1 MIIVWTLVPCYLVI
15 TNIDTL
21 ISIFVIFTE
30 DKLSTSILGLMN
42 ASGVWKQILEEI
54 KPQVGFNNFK
64 GWFSQTEIDSIEEG
78 RVVIRVPSAFHKGQL
93 LSRYESVI
101 LDSASKVLNTEAS
114 LEFKID
120 GSVGKKKNATE
131 AAPQEEDFFQLPQ
144 TTNIKAQIL
153 LNPKYTLENFVVGFT
168 NNLAYAAA
176 QAVVDNPGQA
186 YNPLYI
192 YGPSGVGKTHLMQ
205 GIANALI
212 AKRAETRVVFVSSEK
227 FMNDFVES
235 IKSKGM
241 ENFRHRYRS
250 CDILLVDDIQ
260 FISGKEGVQEEFFH
274 AFNDLHSRNSQ
285 LVFTSDRTP
294 SEIEKLEDRLSSR
307 FQGGLIVDMQLP
319 DIDTRI
325 AILKTKLAEK
335 GETLSEEYL
344 LMIAESVTSN
354 ARELEGKLTQI
365 LQRRKL
371 SGRDL
376 TEEEVR
382 KVLGEKVVLK
392 SKTLNAEQVL
402 EGIYKYFNVM
412 RSDILGPRRQKELVM
427 PRQIA
432 MFLIYEEC
440 KLPFEKIGQIL
451 GGRDHTT
458 VMHGVEKIKQ
468 SINRDREVQRM
479 VMEVKKQLGSSG

>member
-1 MIIVWTLVPCYLVI
+1 MDATI
-15 TNIDTL
+15 
-21 ISIFVIFTE
+21 
-30 DKLSTSILGLMN
+30 
-42 ASGVWKQILEEI
+42 AWKHILEEI

-64 GWFSQTEIDSIEEG
+64 GWFSQTEIDSIDDG
-78 RVVIRVPSAFHKGQL
+78 KIVIKVPSAFHKGQL
-93 LSRYESVI
+93 LARYESII
-101 LDSASKVLNTEAS
+101 LESAGKILNTEAS

-120 GSVGKKKNATE
+120 ASVGKKKSAVESANAG
-131 AAPQEEDFFQLPQ
+131 EDFFQISPTSTVVRSQ
-144 TTNIKAQIL
+144 ML

-212 AKRAETRVVFVSSEK
+212 AKNPETRVVFVSSEK

-260 FISGKEGVQEEFFH
+260 FISGKEGFQEEFFH
-274 AFNDLHSRNSQ
+274 AFNDLHTRNSQ
-285 LVFTSDRTP
+285 LVFASDRTP
-294 SEIEKLEDRLSSR
+294 NEIEKLEVRLSSR

-319 DIDTRI
+319 DMDTRI
-325 AILKTKLAEK
+325 AILKTKLSEK
-335 GETLSEEYL
+335 GENLPEEFL
-344 LMIAESVTSN
+344 VMVAESVTSN
-354 ARELEGKLTQI
+354 ARELEGKLTQL

-371 SGRDL
+371 TGQPL
-376 TEEEVR
+376 NEETVR
-382 KVLGEKVVLK
+382 KVLGDRPVQKNQNINPERI
-392 SKTLNAEQVL
+392 L
-402 EGIYKYFNVM
+402 ECIYKYFSLSKMDV
-412 RSDILGPRRQKELVM
+412 LGPRRQKELVV

-432 MFLIYEEC
+432 MYLMYEEC
-440 KLPFEKIGQIL
+440 KTPYEKIGAIL

-458 VMHGVEKIKQ
+458 VMHGVDKIREAV
-468 SINRDREVQRM
+468 NRDREVQRV
-479 VMEVKKQLGSSG
+479 VMEVKKQLLGI